1 MIVKQFRRI
10 GLVLIMSLA
19 AAGCA
24 SVDRSVAMA
33 PNIEVTD
40 LETLPAP
47 RTSAYYGVRPLET
60 LDISVRQDESLDGT
74 YVVDTEGNV
83 EFPYIGSVPAAGLLP
98 GELADR
104 IERALDPRFVID
116 PDVVV
121 RSTFDRQPTVSIGGQ
136 IGIDVCPCVAPP
148 PARAPHMPRAAAP
161 PAARARRPRPLSAA
175 AHLFHS
181 APFVFISSQARVG
194 QDLLPAVHRRG
205 RVWHAPL
212 LRRLDRRGWR
222 RPRDLRPPA
231 RARPRGAVCR

>member
-136 IGIDVCPCVAPP
+136 IAKPGNLSVI
-148 PARAPHMPRAAAP
+148 AAP
-161 PAARARRPRPLSAA
+161 T
-175 AHLFHS
+175 
-181 APFVFISSQARVG
+181 
-194 QDLLPAVHRRG
+194 
-205 RVWHAPL
+205 L
-212 LRRLDRRGWR
+212 LRAINLAGGTTEYAALDDVLVFRQIGSDRYIGVYNIAAIQRGNYPDPALYPDDIVMVGDSPAKRRLQTILQILPLALTASVLVDR
-222 RPRDLRPPA
+222 A
-231 RARPRGAVCR
+231 Q